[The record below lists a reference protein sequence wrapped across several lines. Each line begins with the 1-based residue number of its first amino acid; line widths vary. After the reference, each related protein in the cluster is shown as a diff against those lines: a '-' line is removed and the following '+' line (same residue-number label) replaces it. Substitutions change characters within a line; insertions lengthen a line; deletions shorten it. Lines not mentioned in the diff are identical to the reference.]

1 MANVDDNKRIE
12 SRELKGPAVWFANGV
27 AIVGNII
34 FLALIWNVFFN
45 FAQRGDVLEKH
56 FSAIV
61 GVPVAAALSFF
72 LVVYLRQTEGPIE
85 FSGLSFQFKGPSGQL
100 AMWVVCF
107 AAIAGAIKLLW

>member
-1 MANVDDNKRIE
+1 MPDAQDNQKVE
-12 SRELKGPAVWFANGV
+12 NREARGPAVWFANAV
-27 AIVGNII
+27 AVVGGLV
-34 FLALIWNVFFN
+34 FLAVIWNVFFN

-61 GVPVAAALSFF
+61 GVPVAAALAFF

-85 FSGLSFQFKGPSGQL
+85 FSGLSFEFKGPSGQL

-107 AAIAGAIKLLW
+107 AAIAGAVKLLW